1 MLIAALA
8 LLAAQPLLSAQPL
21 PADEGWARFS
31 AHRYLAHVEID
42 VAIGTMR
49 SNKGD
54 AIYWV
59 RRSTRRPR
67 QWVEV
72 SSTDSV
78 RCPAILTMVQS
89 MRDLPAPRPAPP
101 PQGSADITLTDDGTD
116 YELHA
121 PVASPGMEVTLS
133 SNVGTPLAAWVEQ
146 SLAALGQCLP
156 PVL

>member
-1 MLIAALA
+1 MLIAFLA
-8 LLAAQPLLSAQPL
+8 LQAALPLT
-21 PADEGWARFS
+21 ADEGWGRFS

-42 VAIGTMR
+42 VAIGTVR
-49 SNKGD
+49 GSNKGNP
-54 AIYWV
+54 IYWV
-59 RRSTRRPR
+59 RRTTKRPR

-78 RCPAILTMVQS
+78 RCPAILTMLRS

-101 PQGSADITLTDDGTD
+101 PPPDNDDIVVTADGVG

-121 PVASPGMEVTLS
+121 PVASAGMDVTLS
-133 SNVGTPLAAWVEQ
+133 SNTGTPLAAWVEQ
-146 SLAALGQCLP
+146 SLAALGPCLP

>member
-1 MLIAALA
+1 MLIATLA
-8 LLAAQPLLSAQPL
+8 LLAAQAQ

-42 VAIGTMR
+42 VAIGTMPGAD
-49 SNKGD
+49 KGD
-54 AIYWV
+54 VVYWV
-59 RRSTRRPR
+59 RRSTRRPH

-78 RCPAILTMVQS
+78 RCPAILTMLQS
-89 MRDLPAPRPAPP
+89 MRDLPAPRPTPP
-101 PQGSADITLTDDGTD
+101 PPDNNDIVVTADGVG

-121 PVASPGMEVTLS
+121 PVASPGMTVTLS
-133 SNVGTPLAAWVEQ
+133 SNTGTPLAAWVEQ
-146 SLAALGQCLP
+146 SLAALGECLP